1 MFDKI
6 KGLGAQVAS
15 KATDAAEGIA
25 SSVKGGV
32 DSLSNSATLMT
43 DALNE
48 KAVRVSTAQ
57 LCTILELAVEE
68 VKARPLS
75 AQPVT
80 LTASVNFGIAT
91 LEMQIHMPSADKK
104 NEAEVSRAVGEVVR
118 RV

>member
-1 MFDKI
+1 MFEKI
-6 KGLGAQVAS
+6 KGLGVQVAT

-32 DSLSNSATLMT
+32 DSLSNSATSMT

-57 LCTILELAVEE
+57 LCTILELAVDE

-80 LTASVNFGIAT
+80 LTATVNFGIAT
-91 LEMQIHMPSADKK
+91 LEMQIHLPSAEKKGGAELEQADKM
-104 NEAEVSRAVGEVVR
+104 A
-118 RV
+118 